1 MLNHAKR
8 AIRYIVELPSRIDDY
23 LYEHNLLVYGDL
35 KQQMLAQAIFST
47 LGCLIGLAIGTCIV
61 VFCF

>member
-23 LYEHNLLVYGDL
+23 LYEHDLLVYGDL

-47 LGCLIGLAIGTCIV
+47 LGCIIGLAIGTCIV